1 MKEEEI
7 SVKIREAAKDGKIPC
22 ALAMKIATE
31 NKISNKEMGELLN
44 RLKIKVAQC
53 QLGCF

>member
-22 ALAMKIATE
+22 GLAMKIATE

>member
-7 SVKIREAAKDGKIPC
+7 AIRIRETAKDGKIAC
-22 ALAMKIATE
+22 ALAMKIAAE

-44 RLKIKVAQC
+44 RLKIKITHC

>member
-1 MKEEEI
+1 MREEEI
-7 SVKIREAAKDGKIPC
+7 GAKIREFAKDGKIPC
-22 ALAMKIATE
+22 ALAMKIASE

-44 RLKIKVAQC
+44 RIKIKVSQC